1 MPFHYHECIAILG
14 YNTVKSKGSSVFGRS
29 KLREKCSMAL
39 ENEKL
44 LDETGWHLLHEL
56 QQHARLSFSELGQRV
71 GLSSPA
77 VAERVRKMED
87 AGIITGYHAD
97 VNPAKLGF
105 PVMAIIRMTSLAH
118 SGKYAGAS
126 SKQVNT
132 LVNQFPEVIESYR
145 ASGSDITLMKV
156 IATSVEHLDDVIE
169 RLAELGQTTTSIVL
183 SPPTI
188 KKVTPKPEDMP
199 LRHIDHE

>member
-1 MPFHYHECIAILG
+1 
-14 YNTVKSKGSSVFGRS
+14 
-29 KLREKCSMAL
+29 MAL
-39 ENEKL
+39 DNEKL
-44 LDETGWHLLHEL
+44 LDETGWQLLHEL
-56 QQHARLSFSELGQRV
+56 QQNARISFSELGLRV

-87 AGIITGYHAD
+87 AGIITGYHAEVD
-97 VNPAKLGF
+97 PAKLGF
-105 PVMAIIRMTSLAH
+105 PVMALIRMTSLAR

-126 SKQVNT
+126 SKQVIA

-145 ASGSDITLMKV
+145 ASGSDISMMKI

-188 KKVTPKPEDMP
+188 KKTTPKPEDTP
-199 LRHIDHE
+199 ISHTDHE